1 MSTDK
6 VYLAYLR
13 RKDGSIVTAE
23 SHELRKDCT
32 AAIDKVT
39 GRVATHSPKD
49 VAAMTRTLY
58 LNTSREYTPEQ
69 IRYLLLN
76 DPLLHA
82 IYQLG
87 RADGAEGAR
96 RAG

>member
-1 MSTDK
+1 VNNDK
-6 VYLAYLR
+6 VYLAHLR

-23 SHELRKDCT
+23 SHELRKDCI

-49 VAAMTRTLY
+49 VAEMTRTLY
-58 LNTSREYTPEQ
+58 LNTTREYSPEQ
-69 IRYLLLN
+69 VRYLLLN
-76 DPLLHA
+76 DPFLHA
-82 IYQLG
+82 IYQMG
-87 RADGAEGAR
+87 RADGAEDAR